1 MAETEITNVGGIRG
15 VASEATLM
23 LLLEAVKAQT
33 RSAGQGSNNQN
44 AARIQDAYNRTV
56 RDGAKQQGIFKKSV
70 VGAATATGRFA
81 KELAVGGN
89 RLTNFST
96 AIFGAESSVTGLI
109 SYLDKTV
116 DTFRGLSSVGASF
129 NNSIFEMISSAA
141 NSSMSLDDFATF
153 VKQNSDVLASFGG
166 TVTKGAQFLGEFSK
180 TFRRDVGSTFF
191 EMGFTIEDIN
201 EGLVDFMSL
210 EKRRSSSAL
219 SNDKKTQTSA
229 ANYIMQLDKLA
240 KLTGQDRKQLAD
252 KIAQQQ
258 TDAGLAAR
266 INSLQGDQQANLQS
280 AIAFFDSQLPGV
292 SDGFKDLMDGVAQT
306 DLGKALETSIPGIGE
321 YMQQV
326 FTGEEDINE
335 VLGALQKRFG
345 PALSNFA
352 GQYSKESIDQMRSMG
367 GVTGA
372 LADVMDALFQ
382 FNQVSNLSAAD
393 MEKEQKRRDKITS
406 TLGKF
411 EQAVIDLRTMFVDMF
426 YDVAMAPGGLFDSF
440 GELGKTISDLFGPSS
455 GSLRK
460 IGSSTSSI
468 LQEMINRM
476 FGSNGFVTTAI
487 RDFSNWI
494 KSEDFKTFV
503 SSVNDSFVAVS
514 GWMTD
519 LVNDIRDNGFWD
531 TFKDRILDL
540 GNWIK
545 ELFLGKI
552 VKKMTPAGLKDVQ
565 TGGILESMTNAF
577 TNLWEGPYGKQLI
590 DTIATW
596 FKDLI
601 NKITIQVTGAGSK
614 AGSSISSGE
623 GMGTGILSQG
633 IYSATGGWFGGSDRK
648 GTLGTTEFLNQAEDW
663 FSDRGPNSWL
673 GDSRGEIENSAKSW
687 IQDTLGYL
695 MSAEG
700 GSLSKDA
707 AKDQIKRGLIEFMS
721 TPGRYSGED
730 FATMQKYMSEVVIPR
745 LDSFSNGTN
754 GFQNFGKGTMAM
766 LHNSEAVVPKNS
778 PAGAVLQSFFDSQS
792 KGSSQNSA
800 ASAAMSTGDASQS
813 SLLKKVEELNNTM
826 IKVAELLENSV
837 GLQAKTVKGVKGLN
851 TDFYRG
857 IGR

>member
-141 NSSMSLDDFATF
+141 NSSMSLDDFAVF

-411 EQAVIDLRTMFVDMF
+411 ENAIIDLRTMFVDMF

-440 GELGKTISDLFGPSS
+440 GELGNTINKLFGFGPNSIS
-455 GSLRK
+455 K
-460 IGSSTSSI
+460 IGSSTSSTFKG
-468 LQEMINRM
+468 LMDSM
-476 FGSNGFVTTAI
+476 FGSQGYLTKAI
-487 RDFSNWI
+487 IDFSTWLQSDNF
-494 KSEDFKTFV
+494 KSFIERLKE
-503 SSVNDSFVAVS
+503 SFNNVAE
-514 GWMTD
+514 WMSE
-519 LVNDIRDNGFWD
+519 LVNDIRNDGFLD
-531 TFKDRILDL
+531 TFRDRILDL

-565 TGGILESMTNAF
+565 TGGILESMSDAF
-577 TNLWEGPYGKQLI
+577 ISFWEGPKGQYLI
-590 DTIATW
+590 DT
-596 FKDLI
+596 
-601 NKITIQVTGAGSK
+601 VTGLFKKLLDTMQDMLADWIPGLDKSQSYYDNIQTKYTAGTATPEEIAELASK
-614 AGSSISSGE
+614 KQRDQASEIAAQTNDAMIQSLGPILGTIYDYTPGTETGAYYGARLGQELSNWWSGSSPDDILNPRTTVTTQPEGVVLDPSSG
-623 GMGTGILSQG
+623 
-633 IYSATGGWFGGSDRK
+633 
-648 GTLGTTEFLNQAEDW
+648 
-663 FSDRGPNSWL
+663 
-673 GDSRGEIENSAKSW
+673 
-687 IQDTLGYL
+687 
-695 MSAEG
+695 
-700 GSLSKDA
+700 
-707 AKDQIKRGLIEFMS
+707 
-721 TPGRYSGED
+721 
-730 FATMQKYMSEVVIPR
+730 FA
-745 LDSFSNGTN
+745 NGTN
-754 GFQNFGKGTMAM
+754 GFENFGKYTTTN
-766 LHNSEAVVPKNS
+766 LHGVEAVVPR
-778 PAGAVLQSFFDSQS
+778 
-792 KGSSQNSA
+792 NSA
-800 ASAAMSTGDASQS
+800 AGDVLQAFFEHQNKGSLQSNIASTAMSTGDASQS